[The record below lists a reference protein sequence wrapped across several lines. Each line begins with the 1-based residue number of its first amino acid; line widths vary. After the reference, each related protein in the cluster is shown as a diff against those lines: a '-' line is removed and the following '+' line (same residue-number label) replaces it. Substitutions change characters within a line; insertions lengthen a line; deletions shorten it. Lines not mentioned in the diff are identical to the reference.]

1 MKGTVS
7 NIGQGEYRTKVSGP
21 YYKLDL
27 YNNAGDVV
35 LSQWLEQPPHLD
47 NSTQEL
53 DCMPFRQG
61 VEGMATKINRTVTIG
76 GVKRWIHANTEQE
89 YAEKLMKLAEGQSAA
104 PEPGKHS
111 FGEYAWNWFETYSK
125 PSLATATV
133 RLYSQLLRVHIAPAF
148 EGMAVEDITT
158 DEVQRLF
165 NGMSTSKETK
175 LKTKRLLNQILN
187 AAIDDGLILRNPLK
201 SSRLKIAG
209 AESTTTAVYTVEQMR
224 YIVSHIKDIRS
235 QMDRAYISL
244 QSLHPLRL
252 EEVLGLKW
260 ADIDMENMTLSVRR
274 AVTHPDRNQP
284 EVKDTKTRSSI
295 RTIGLSALA
304 VSYLTPGGK
313 DDFVIG
319 GGRPVSYSQVKRM
332 CERIRREI
340 GFDEKITPIRFRT
353 TVLTDLY
360 NETRDIKLT
369 QAAAGHATADM
380 TLKHYIK
387 GRGDVVRSVAAI
399 DNVYTLGAG

>member
-1 MKGTVS
+1 
-7 NIGQGEYRTKVSGP
+7 
-21 YYKLDL
+21 
-27 YNNAGDVV
+27 
-35 LSQWLEQPPHLD
+35 
-47 NSTQEL
+47 
-53 DCMPFRQG
+53 
-61 VEGMATKINRTVTIG
+61 MAKITRTVMING
-76 GVKRWIHANTEQE
+76 AKHWIRANTEQE
-89 YAEKLMKLAEGQSAA
+89 YADKLLELISCKP
-104 PEPGKHS
+104 PEAGKHPFS
-111 FGEYAWNWFETYSK
+111 EYAWNWFETYSK

-133 RLYSQLLRVHIAPAF
+133 RLYSQLLRVHIDPAF

-165 NGMSTSKETK
+165 NGMDTSKETK
-175 LKTKRLLNQILN
+175 LKTKRLLNQVLN
-187 AAIDDGLILRNPLK
+187 AAIDDGLMIRNPLK
-201 SSRLKIAG
+201 SNRLKITG
-209 AESTTTAVYTVEQMR
+209 AESTTTAAYTVEQMR
-224 YIVSHIKDIRS
+224 YIVGHIKDIRLP
-235 QMDRAYISL
+235 MDRAYISL

-284 EVKDTKTRSSI
+284 EVKDTKTRSSV

-313 DDFVIG
+313 DDFVVG
-319 GGRPVSYSQVKRM
+319 GGSPVSYSQVKRM

-387 GRGDVVRSVAAI
+387 GRGDVVQSVAAI
-399 DNVYTLGAG
+399 DSVYMPDAGRFAENLQAAKAVTR